1 MQEVIA
7 QSYSTKRTFI
17 DIFGTILVWFAIV
30 GQFILMIQNRQADIT
45 ETIIRFFSFFTIL
58 TNILVALY
66 FTSRIPVFKNTSF
79 SKLSNSGNLTALTAF
94 ILVVGLVYQ
103 IILRGTW
110 QPTGLQRIIDELL
123 HSVIPFFVLL
133 YWLQFATKNDLIFK
147 NIKVWL
153 WFPVIYLL
161 YIIIRG
167 HFSNFYPYPFINV
180 LEIGY
185 SQILINSII
194 VSLFFLFIISV
205 LIFIGNK
212 TRKS

>member
-1 MQEVIA
+1 M
-7 QSYSTKRTFI
+7 RNNI
-17 DIFGTILVWFAIV
+17 DIAGFLLGWIAII
-30 GQFILMIQNRQADIT
+30 GQFILLIQNRQADIP

-66 FTSRIPVFKNTSF
+66 FTSRFSIFKNTSL

-110 QPTGLQRIIDELL
+110 QPTGLQIITDELL
-123 HSVIPFFVLL
+123 HSVIPLFVFL
-133 YWLQFATKNDLIFK
+133 YWMKFADKNDLIFK
-147 NIKVWL
+147 NIKI
-153 WFPVIYLL
+153 WFWYPVVYFLF
-161 YIIIRG
+161 IIIRG
-167 HFSNFYPYPFINV
+167 HFSNFYPYPFV
-180 LEIGY
+180 DVSTIGY
-185 SQILINSII
+185 PQVLINATI
-194 VSLFFLFIISV
+194 VSLFFIFIMGT

>member
-1 MQEVIA
+1 MRK
-7 QSYSTKRTFI
+7 YI
-17 DIFGTILVWFAIV
+17 DSIGFLLGWLAII
-30 GQFILMIQNRQADIT
+30 GQFILMIQNRQADVT

-66 FTSRIPVFKNTSF
+66 FTSRITIFKNTSL

-103 IILRGTW
+103 FILRGTW

-133 YWLQFATKNDLIFK
+133 YWLKFANNTDLIFK
-147 NIKVWL
+147 NIKIWL
-153 WFPVIYLL
+153 WYPIGYFL

-167 HFSNFYPYPFINV
+167 HFSDFYPYPFVNV
-180 LEIGY
+180 TEIGY
-185 SQILINSII
+185 SQVFINAVL
-194 VSLFFLFIISV
+194 VSLFFLFIMGT

>member
-1 MQEVIA
+1 M
-7 QSYSTKRTFI
+7 RNNI
-17 DIFGTILVWFAIV
+17 DIAGFILGWLAII
-30 GQFILMIQNRQADIT
+30 GQFILMIQNRQTDVT

-66 FTSRIPVFKNTSF
+66 FTSRISILKNTSL

-94 ILVVGLVYQ
+94 ILVVGLIYQ

-123 HSVIPFFVLL
+123 HSVIPFFVFL
-133 YWLQFATKNDLIFK
+133 YWLKFSNKTDLIFN
-147 NIKVWL
+147 NIKIWL
-153 WFPVIYLL
+153 WYPIGYFL

-167 HFSNFYPYPFINV
+167 HFSNFYPYPFVNV
-180 LEIGY
+180 PEIGY
-185 SQILINSII
+185 PQVLINSVL
-194 VSLFFLFIISV
+194 VSIFFLFIMGA
-205 LIFIGNK
+205 LIFMGNK

>member
-1 MQEVIA
+1 M
-7 QSYSTKRTFI
+7 RNNI
-17 DIFGTILVWFAIV
+17 DIAGFILGWLVII
-30 GQFILMIQNRQADIT
+30 GQFILMIQNRQTDVT

-66 FTSRIPVFKNTSF
+66 FTSRISILKNTSL

-94 ILVVGLVYQ
+94 ILVVGLIYQ

-123 HSVIPFFVLL
+123 HSVIPFFVFV
-133 YWLQFATKNDLIFK
+133 YWLKFANLNDLIFNK
-147 NIKVWL
+147 IKIWL
-153 WFPVIYLL
+153 WYPIGYFL

-167 HFSNFYPYPFINV
+167 HFSNFYPYPFVNV
-180 LEIGY
+180 PEIGY
-185 SQILINSII
+185 PQVLINSVL
-194 VSLFFLFIISV
+194 VSIFFLFIMVS